1 VGNAGRYLL
10 VSSICG
16 MTSKL
21 TSFGHKRSSS
31 AEQDCI
37 PAVDD
42 YMKRRLAACNSRTL
56 TVGIGSDKYAAR
68 WWG

>member
-1 VGNAGRYLL
+1 
-10 VSSICG
+10 

-37 PAVDD
+37 PVDD
-42 YMKRRLAACNSRTL
+42 YEATLAVHAILAHSQSVKVL
-56 TVGIGSDKYAAR
+56 IFKYAAR
-68 WWG
+68 WWC

>member
-1 VGNAGRYLL
+1 MGNAGRYLL

-37 PAVDD
+37 PVDD
-42 YMKRRLAACNSRTL
+42 YMKSDVWLHAILAH

-68 WWG
+68 WWC

>member
-1 VGNAGRYLL
+1 LL

-37 PAVDD
+37 PVDD
-42 YMKRRLAACNSRTL
+42 HEATF
-56 TVGIGSDKYAAR
+56 GSMQFSHTQSV
-68 WWG
+68 